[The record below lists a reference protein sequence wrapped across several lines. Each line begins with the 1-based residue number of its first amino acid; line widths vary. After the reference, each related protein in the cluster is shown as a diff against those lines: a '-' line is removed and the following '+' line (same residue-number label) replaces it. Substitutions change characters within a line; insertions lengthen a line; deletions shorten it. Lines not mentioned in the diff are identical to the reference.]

1 MPIVVDKE
9 LKRKEIVAASMRVF
23 ARKGF
28 HRTRMEEVA
37 VEAHIGKG
45 TIYEY
50 FRSKTDLFLSLH
62 EHMLTEFK
70 EFYSKELDGIEDP
83 AEVLTRFIEA
93 AFGTFREWEPFF
105 MVFCDFWAEGGRGE
119 HQTLLQTQL
128 RDAYRQSRKDLGLV
142 IEAGVRQGVF
152 RSENPL
158 FAAEHILACLDGLV
172 LHWLC
177 DREAFDLDGMCD
189 ALTRTI
195 LGSLKP

>member
-9 LKRKEIVAASMRVF
+9 LKRKEILAASMRVF

-37 VEAHIGKG
+37 LEAHMGKG
-45 TIYEY
+45 TLYEY

-62 EHMLTEFK
+62 QHMLTEFK
-70 EFYSKELDGIEDP
+70 EFYSKELAGTQDP
-83 AEVLTRFIEA
+83 LELLTRFIGA

-128 RDAYRQSRKDLGLV
+128 RDAYRQSREDLASV
-142 IEAGVRQGVF
+142 IEAGIAQGVF
-152 RSENPL
+152 RSEDPL
-158 FAAEHILACLDGLV
+158 LAAEQLLACLDGLV

-177 DREAFDLDGMCD
+177 DREAFDLDGMRE